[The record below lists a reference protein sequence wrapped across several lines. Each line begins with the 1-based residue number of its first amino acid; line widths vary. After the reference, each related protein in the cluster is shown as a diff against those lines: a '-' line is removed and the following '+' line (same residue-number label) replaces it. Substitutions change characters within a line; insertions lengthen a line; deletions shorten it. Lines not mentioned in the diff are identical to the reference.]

1 MLEVFRVVLRLLVTG
16 GLGFIGSNFV
26 RYHLSEHP
34 EDTIVNLDKETYA
47 ASPLALRELR
57 NLRNYRSIKGDICN
71 RRLVEKCMIGVDAVV
86 HFAAETHVDRSIR
99 NPAPFVRTNV
109 AGTLNLLI
117 RARKGGVSRF
127 HHVSTDEVYGS
138 LRLDTDERF
147 NEEARYNPRNPYSA
161 SKAAS
166 DFLVRAFHE
175 TYGLHTTITNCSNNF
190 GPFQHAEKLIPKTI
204 LNALSNRPIP
214 VYGDGKNVRDWLF
227 VADHCSAIDLV
238 MKRGTAGE
246 TYCVSAGNELSNLQI
261 TKMLLTI
268 IGKDDKLIQFVED
281 RPGHDRRYS
290 LDSTKIRSQLG
301 WRSRYPFHEAL
312 RETVRW
318 YTEHKDAVS

>member
-1 MLEVFRVVLRLLVTG
+1 MLGTSFVTLRLLVTG

-26 RYHLSEHP
+26 KYHLTEHP

-47 ASPLALRELR
+47 ASALASKELR
-57 NLRNYRSIKGDICN
+57 SFRNNKLVKGDICN
-71 RRLVEKCMIGVDAVV
+71 RKVVEKWMKGVDAVV
-86 HFAAETHVDRSIR
+86 HLAAETHVDRSIK
-99 NPAPFVRTNV
+99 NPRPFVRTNV

-117 RARKGGVSRF
+117 AARRYGVSRF

-138 LRLDTDERF
+138 LPLDTDEKF
-147 NEEARYNPRNPYSA
+147 NEGTRYNPRNPYSA

-190 GPFQHAEKLIPKTI
+190 GPFQHLEKLIPKTI

-227 VADHCSAIDLV
+227 VTDHCSAIDLV
-238 MKRGTAGE
+238 MRRGAAGE
-246 TYCVSAGNELSNLQI
+246 TYCVSAGNEFSNLQI
-261 TKMLLTI
+261 TRMLLMI
-268 IGKDDKLIQFVED
+268 VGKDDKLIQFVED
-281 RPGHDRRYS
+281 RPGHDMRYS

-301 WRSRYPFHEAL
+301 WRSRHPFRESL
-312 RETVRW
+312 SETVQW
-318 YTEHKDAVS
+318 YTERKNVL